1 MGWSSNRPSDYFA
14 LGVQTAV
21 GSEAATFRFPKHLT
35 GSGFDLTP
43 DTADER
49 EGGGG
54 QEVALSYKKMIKA
67 DGNLVLNARGVG
79 PVYGL
84 IDAALGLTATTL
96 TIITEADTASPACQ
110 KVRMVQAATLPY
122 LTIEQRFS
130 DQIERVSNGKVNQL
144 TIDGAAGLPVKLSA
158 VFTGAGTVY
167 QRDPVASSLTAVYD
181 VTDPLYFPRGSYV
194 LTGAIAN
201 VASGAKMTKFKVT
214 VMRHLDEAV
223 QTTDLYRDDLIEL
236 TTDDNFDFTLKY
248 EDRQLYQTV
257 QYGGG
262 SVVPLPI
269 SSLSF
274 VGYMTN
280 AVASTAANGGTTF
293 RAMKVGM
300 ANLLTKSAK
309 VNKLEPDG
317 KTVYIDIACTSIKP
331 AGATDSL
338 VIDLIVPSAVYANY
352 PHHDEFA
359 LDFEDIKGHT
369 SRW

>member
-1 MGWSSNRPSDYFA
+1 MGWSSNRPTDYFA
-14 LGVQTAV
+14 LGVQTGV
-21 GSEAATFRFPKHLT
+21 GVEAATFRFPKHLT
-35 GSGFDLTP
+35 GSGFDITP
-43 DTADER
+43 DQADER

-79 PVYGL
+79 AAYALVDG
-84 IDAALGLTATTL
+84 ALGLTATTL
-96 TIITEADTASPACQ
+96 TIVTEADTASPACQ
-110 KVRMVQAATLPY
+110 KVRMVQAPTLPY
-122 LTIEQRFS
+122 LTIEQRYS
-130 DQIERVSNGKVNQL
+130 DQIERVSNAKENQL
-144 TIDGAAGLPVKLSA
+144 TIDGAAGLPIKFSA
-158 VFTGAGTVY
+158 AFTGAGTVY

-181 VTDPLYFPRGSYV
+181 SGDPLYFARGSYV
-194 LTGAIAN
+194 LTGNIAN

-223 QTTDLYRDDLIEL
+223 QTTDLYRDDLVEL

-248 EDRQLYQTV
+248 EDRQLYNLIQFN
-257 QYGGG
+257 GG
-262 SVVPLPI
+262 SFVPIPI

-274 VGYMTN
+274 MGYMTN
-280 AVASTAANGGTTF
+280 AVASNAGNSGTPF
-293 RAMKVGM
+293 RAMKIGM

-317 KTVYIDIACTSIKP
+317 KTVYIDVACTSIKP

-338 VIDLIVPSAVYANY
+338 VVDLIIPSGVYANF

-359 LDFEDIKGHT
+359 LDLADIKGHV